1 MHFANKLVIGR
12 EVKISRLCELFVCNG
27 TCQHRAA
34 SQPPV
39 TQSGIAPL
47 VSLVVRY
54 SQFLQISHLCSW
66 LLPLLPDVHSESAP
80 QPFVPSLQDSLHV
93 GYIVISQPTADEY
106 LYSLHDFTDVASTI
120 AFGQKL
126 EFCFSLSLCA
136 LVRTNENAR
145 AVLAKTESKKLE
157 FLPRKDAC

>member
-1 MHFANKLVIGR
+1 MRFTNKLVIGR
-12 EVKISRLCELFVCNG
+12 EIKITRPYELFVCNG
-27 TCQHRAA
+27 TCQHRA
-34 SQPPV
+34 SCQPPV

-47 VSLVVRY
+47 VRLIVRY
-54 SQFLQISHLCSW
+54 FQLSQISYLCFG

>member
-1 MHFANKLVIGR
+1 MRFTNKLVIGR
-12 EVKISRLCELFVCNG
+12 EIKITRPYELFVCNG
-27 TCQHRAA
+27 TCQHRA
-34 SQPPV
+34 SCQPPV

-47 VSLVVRY
+47 VRLIVRY
-54 SQFLQISHLCSW
+54 FQLTQISYLCFG
-66 LLPLLPDVHSESAP
+66 LLPLLPA
-80 QPFVPSLQDSLHV
+80 LQDSLHV